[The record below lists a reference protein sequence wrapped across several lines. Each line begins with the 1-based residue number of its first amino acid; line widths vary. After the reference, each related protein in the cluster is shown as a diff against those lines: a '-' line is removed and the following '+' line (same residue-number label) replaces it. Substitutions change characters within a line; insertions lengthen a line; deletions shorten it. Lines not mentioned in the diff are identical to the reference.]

1 MSLKPQP
8 NRTASVSEPVS
19 PSWGLVADA
28 GENIS
33 VVRFETSTG
42 AHTFPYHTL
51 TRWTLSAAADELRIH
66 AGREIVTL
74 RGRHL
79 GVLRDALD
87 EGRLKLVR
95 PTAARYEA
103 IRTGTAVRSIELE
116 DLSA

>member
-8 NRTASVSEPVS
+8 NRVPVSEPVA

-28 GENIS
+28 GENVT
-33 VVRFETSTG
+33 VVRFETPTG

-51 TRWTLSAAADELRIH
+51 TRWTLSSANDELRIH
-66 AGREIVTL
+66 AGREVVTL
-74 RGRHL
+74 RGRDL

-95 PTAARYEA
+95 PAPARYESL
-103 IRTGTAVRSIELE
+103 RTGAAVRSIELE
-116 DLSA
+116 ESAA